1 MRVTDID
8 SPIVVK
14 PIEAPRKIDLFYKA
28 KHLNQICYLSS
39 NIHQGNEIFSVHS
52 RGKQCAFMSLS
63 AVNRPLI
70 VLYLF
75 VWESRQ
81 GNEFIVFILDVYSNV
96 LSARFKNKHGM
107 LFIHVFNN

>member
-8 SPIVVK
+8 SPIVVKPLIEAQTNIDLPIVVK

-75 VWESRQ
+75 VWESAKAMS
-81 GNEFIVFILDVYSNV
+81 L
-96 LSARFKNKHGM
+96 
-107 LFIHVFNN
+107 